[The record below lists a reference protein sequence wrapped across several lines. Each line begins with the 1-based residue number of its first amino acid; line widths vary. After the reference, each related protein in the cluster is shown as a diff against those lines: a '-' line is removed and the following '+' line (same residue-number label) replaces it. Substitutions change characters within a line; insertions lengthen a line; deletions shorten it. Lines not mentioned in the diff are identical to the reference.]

1 MPSIKPGKAAGSVYL
16 LFATIETA
24 GALGGNLP
32 STALPSWE
40 ALRRGVDKLE
50 ADWVSSAALYGL
62 VGGLIRV
69 DQHLPVRPPPPG
81 TATTGRLDLIR
92 TQDETLFG
100 RVHLIFYTLEVF

>member
-1 MPSIKPGKAAGSVYL
+1 MPSIKPGKAAGSVYV

-24 GALGGNLP
+24 EALGGELP
-32 STALPSWE
+32 AIELPSWE
-40 ALRRGVDKLE
+40 ALRRGADKLAE
-50 ADWVSSAALYGL
+50 DWVSSAALYGL

-69 DQHLPVRPPPPG
+69 DQYLPVRPPPPG

-92 TQDETLFG
+92 TQDKTLVG